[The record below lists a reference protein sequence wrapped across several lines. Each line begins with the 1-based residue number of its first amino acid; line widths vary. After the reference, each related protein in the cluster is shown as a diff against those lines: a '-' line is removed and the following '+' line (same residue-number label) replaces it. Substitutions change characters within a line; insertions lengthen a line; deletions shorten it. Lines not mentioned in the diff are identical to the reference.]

1 MLRFPGITQY
11 PGDGVPLVADSVQTS
26 KLAFVINEK
35 VLDWFSV
42 SSPSKLLK
50 CIAHLMERDN
60 EYEYNIELVKEFP
73 VLNFN
78 KVAKAFNEKHKML
91 LKNDLNDRQKTQ
103 LESIQFAGSKIIHLF
118 RRRIK
123 KRTIKLARMDTA
135 LAVTNGCN
143 YIAVDIKHAAELDKG
158 LDGVLLILHTLVHEY
173 CHDSSSMNQHPHDL
187 AFYEDYHDIVGYN
200 PMGSFAC
207 RVLERYWKQL
217 EKNGLSVRKPTIQD
231 LSRASVIDE
240 YENVERVEPFKIAAK
255 PKVQVKKSAHT
266 QLDLF

>member
-1 MLRFPGITQY
+1 M
-11 PGDGVPLVADSVQTS
+11 AE
-26 KLAFVINEK
+26 AFNGKHEI
-35 VLDWFSV
+35 L
-42 SSPSKLLK
+42 LLK
-50 CIAHLMERDN
+50 
-60 EYEYNIELVKEFP
+60 
-73 VLNFN
+73 
-78 KVAKAFNEKHKML
+78 
-91 LKNDLNDRQKTQ
+91 DLNDRQKVQ
-103 LESIQFAGSKIIHLF
+103 LESIQFAGSSIIRFF
-118 RRRIK
+118 RRKMK
-123 KRTIKLARMDTA
+123 KRTIKLARSDTA
-135 LAVTNGCN
+135 LAFTNGRN
-143 YIAVDIKHAAELDKG
+143 FIAVDIKHAAELDKG
-158 LDGVLLILHTLVHEY
+158 LDGVLHNLHTLVHEY